1 VSAGPA
7 GLPVPGGRNI
17 KGADSH
23 GCRPT
28 VTRRLLIF
36 AVLAALAASLQVMW
50 AVPAGAQAQQGAR
63 AGVDPKVEQLISGF
77 ATRIDT
83 LEQQMRVAAEDDN
96 RLVDIRNQ
104 LETIGRELLAASVAL
119 GPRLN
124 EINARLE
131 QIGPPPAEGQP
142 AEPAGLAEERTSLQ
156 QEKAAINALLGTAE
170 NLSVRIS
177 RLVEEIAELRRTLF
191 ASQLTRRYDILT
203 ALNAQVVDEAVA
215 EARDLYNRFSSWLQF
230 SLRFKLNSVLFAA
243 FFALAAA
250 ALLLIGGRRLFGRL
264 IHRDPA
270 AEDPPYITRL
280 SVAFWS
286 TFLSAAAV
294 CVFLVTTYF
303 LLSYFNVMRPD
314 VAEILATLFNVIA
327 TVYFINRLARATF
340 SPRLPNWRLVAMGT
354 PAART
359 LFWLV
364 WATAIVTGFD
374 FVLNRVNLVLASP
387 LSLTIAKSLLATV
400 LVGLL
405 VVAIATV
412 KPYVDDEGRPKPWP
426 APLRFVLYT
435 LGFATI
441 LAAVLGYIGLA
452 RFISQQIVVTGAILA
467 TMYLGHLS
475 SRAISDLGSLRHTRF
490 GRWLD
495 DRFHFDE
502 ATEDQVG
509 LALSIVLHL
518 VILMVGVPLILLQ
531 WGFQWGDISTWA
543 LRIVYEIRIGSVS
556 FSLVGLATGVL
567 VFFLGYFATRWFQS
581 WLDGS
586 VMTRGK
592 VDAGVRNSIRTVVGY
607 AGIALAVLVGVSA
620 AGIDLS
626 NLALVAGGL
635 SLGIGFG
642 LQNIV
647 QNFVSGL
654 ILLAE
659 RPFKAGDWIE
669 AGGISGNVRRI
680 SVRATEIETFRKQT
694 VILPNSQLI
703 NNQVANWTHRNKLGR
718 IDIKANAAYGSDPRK
733 VQALLLSIADA
744 QPQVLKN
751 PAPLCIINNLGDN
764 AIEFEL
770 RFFLADITAS
780 AAIQNEVRF
789 LILESFAREGI
800 AVPYSPRSF
809 HPAELMPTAA
819 GATPNTEASKA
830 SPNSPAS
837 EVSAGPR
844 RRAKKP

>member
-1 VSAGPA
+1 
-7 GLPVPGGRNI
+7 
-17 KGADSH
+17 
-23 GCRPT
+23 
-28 VTRRLLIF
+28 
-36 AVLAALAASLQVMW
+36 MW
-50 AVPAGAQAQQGAR
+50 ATPAAAQAPQAGR
-63 AGVDPKVEQLISGF
+63 AGVDAKIEQQIADFGV
-77 ATRIDT
+77 RIDS
-83 LEQQMRVAAEDDN
+83 LAQQMRVAVEDDN

-119 GPRLN
+119 GPRLS
-124 EINARLE
+124 EINTRLE

-142 AEPAGLAEERTSLQ
+142 QEPPGLAEERTSLQ

-177 RLVEEIAELRRTLF
+177 RLVEEIAELRRELF

-203 ALNAQVVDEAVA
+203 ALSPAVVSEAIA
-215 EARDLYNRFSSWLQF
+215 ELRDLYNRFHSWIQF
-230 SLRFKLNSVLFAA
+230 SLRFKLNSVLFAT
-243 FFALAAA
+243 FFALTAA
-250 ALLLIGGRRLFGRL
+250 ALLLIGGRRIFGRL
-264 IHRDPA
+264 IHRDPTT
-270 AEDPPYITRL
+270 EDPPYITRL

-286 TFLSAAAV
+286 TFLSSAAL
-294 CVFLVTTYF
+294 CVFLIATYF
-303 LLSYFNVMRPD
+303 LLAYFNVMRPD
-314 VAEILATLFNVIA
+314 VEEILATVFNVIA
-327 TVYFINRLARATF
+327 TVYFVNRLARATF
-340 SPRLPNWRLVAMGT
+340 SPRLPNWRLVAMET

-426 APLRFVLYT
+426 ALVRFVFYT
-435 LGFATI
+435 LGFSTI

-495 DRFHFDE
+495 DRFSFDE
-502 ATEDQVG
+502 STEDQIG
-509 LALSIVLHL
+509 LALSVVLHL
-518 VILMVGVPLILLQ
+518 VILLIGVPLILLQ
-531 WGFQWGDISTWA
+531 WGFQWGDITTWA
-543 LRIVYEIRIGSVS
+543 LRVVYEIRIGSVS
-556 FSLVGLATGVL
+556 FSLMGLATGIL
-567 VFFLGYFATRWFQS
+567 VFILGYFATRWFQG

-592 VDAGVRNSIRTVVGY
+592 VDAGVRNSIRTVIGY
-607 AGIALAVLVGVSA
+607 AGIAVAALIGISA

-654 ILLAE
+654 ILLVE
-659 RPFKAGDWIE
+659 RPFKAGDWIV
-669 AGGISGNVRRI
+669 AGGVSGNVRRI
-680 SVRATEIETFRKQT
+680 SVRATEIETFQKQT
-694 VILPNSQLI
+694 VILPNSTLI
-703 NNQVANWTHRNKLGR
+703 NDKVANWTHRNKLGR
-718 IDIKANAAYGSDPRK
+718 TEVPIGAAYDADPRK
-733 VQALLLSIADA
+733 VHALLTEIIDE
-744 QPQVLKN
+744 QPAVLRN
-751 PAPLCIINNLGDN
+751 PAPHVQLVGFADSSIN
-764 AIEFEL
+764 FEM
-770 RFFLADITAS
+770 RFFLADITAQL
-780 AAIQNEVRF
+780 AVTNEIKFRIYERF
-789 LILESFAREGI
+789 KEEGI
-800 AVPYSPRSF
+800 GIPFPQRGVNLPQDMVDAVKQMASAQAAEPSKPR
-809 HPAELMPTAA
+809 A
-819 GATPNTEASKA
+819 GRT
-830 SPNSPAS
+830 
-837 EVSAGPR
+837 R
-844 RRAKKP
+844 RPKS